1 MFLTFSG
8 HMTLVVNLAIKEVY
22 QYPQSCKAK
31 AILCYYRLNTLKDI
45 KNAKMK
51 IIIVCIQN
59 MFSLL

>member
-1 MFLTFSG
+1 
-8 HMTLVVNLAIKEVY
+8 MTLVVNLAIKQAY
-22 QYPQSCKAK
+22 QYPQSCKAY